1 MADTKDVTL
10 TRAEIYEHYHALSLI
25 YDADLTIDEARA
37 GLRDAPIH
45 VVRRIKESALEIR
58 ESDGW
63 DVDNLV
69 VACEERLDD
78 MQPHSE
84 AEIKELRARYE
95 KALGLLIEVS
105 SHTVRNGITLG
116 HYSTVGTPENLSRR
130 IEQFIYVKDLE
141 DLKGV

>member
-10 TRAEIYEHYHALSLI
+10 TREEIYEHCHALSLI

-45 VVRRIKESALEIR
+45 VVRQIKESALEMR

-63 DVDNLV
+63 DVANLV

-78 MQPHSE
+78 
-84 AEIKELRARYE
+84 
-95 KALGLLIEVS
+95 V
-105 SHTVRNGITLG
+105 
-116 HYSTVGTPENLSRR
+116 
-130 IEQFIYVKDLE
+130 
-141 DLKGV
+141 KGV

>member
-10 TRAEIYEHYHALSLI
+10 TREEIYEHCHALSLI
-25 YDADLTIDEARA
+25 YDAGLTIDEARA

-45 VVRRIKESALEIR
+45 VVRRIKESALEMR

-69 VACEERLDD
+69 VACEERLND

-84 AEIKELRARYE
+84 AEIKELRARYQ
-95 KALGLLIEVS
+95 KALDLLIEVS
-105 SHTVRNGITLG
+105 SHTIRNGITLG

-130 IEQFIYVKDLE
+130 IEQFIYVKDIE
-141 DLKGV
+141 DVKGV